1 MSVSIFSRL
10 LCPALVAPA
19 AFACATAWGEL
30 PNPAQFLP
38 IAAGVVR
45 IEANR
50 VQGGLSIGSGVTV
63 APSVIATNCHVVRDA
78 IGIRIAGSG
87 TTWNVDGEY
96 ADMRRD
102 LCFLRVPGWRG
113 PAVQLAR
120 ANVPSL
126 GAPVVAL
133 GFAGGIA
140 ISPRFG
146 NIRALH
152 EFDGGRIIESDASF
166 NSGAS
171 GGGLFDAG
179 GALIGLLTFRLRNSV
194 DSYYSV
200 PVQWIRD
207 GIPAENQWTGVGPL
221 QGAAPFW
228 QVADGKLPFL
238 RQGAVPAQLSK
249 ANDFPTYARVEF
261 VLACMRDNPTMGQEA
276 IYKCSCAID
285 AIATEVNY
293 ETWVDLSTIA
303 NATTIA
309 GERGGVMRDM
319 KDGRKMIA
327 RFREI
332 QDSARKGCF
341 LEK

>member
-1 MSVSIFSRL
+1 MSISSLRSL
-10 LCPALVAPA
+10 RPALLAPA
-19 AFACATAWGEL
+19 ALACAAAWSQG

-38 IAAGVVR
+38 LAAGVVR

-50 VQGGLSIGSGVTV
+50 VQGGLSVGSGVTV

-78 IGIRIAGSG
+78 TGIRIAGSG

-96 ADMRRD
+96 ADVRRD
-102 LCFLRVPGWRG
+102 LCFLRAPGWRG
-113 PAVQLAR
+113 TAVELAR
-120 ANVPSL
+120 TNVLSL

-133 GFAGGIA
+133 GFVGGAA

-146 NIRALH
+146 NIRGLH

-194 DSYYSV
+194 GSYYSV

-207 GIPAENQWTGVGPL
+207 GLPAEHQWTGVGPL

-228 QVADGKLPFL
+228 QVADGRLPFL

-249 ANDFPTYARVEF
+249 ANDFPTHARVEF
-261 VLACMRDNPTMGQEA
+261 VLACMRDNPAIGREA

-285 AIATEVNY
+285 AIATQVNY

-303 NATTIA
+303 DATTIA

-332 QDSARKGCF
+332 QDGAKKGCF

>member
-1 MSVSIFSRL
+1 MSTPCLRALRVAS
-10 LCPALVAPA
+10 LVAVALA
-19 AFACATAWGEL
+19 AAAAWSQAL
-30 PNPAQFLP
+30 SPAQFLP
-38 IAAGVVR
+38 VAAGVVR
-45 IEANR
+45 VEANR
-50 VQGGLSIGSGVTV
+50 AQGGLAIGSGVTI
-63 APSVIATNCHVVRDA
+63 APSLVATNCHVVKDA
-78 IGIRIAGSG
+78 TSIRIAGAG
-87 TTWNVDGEY
+87 TTWDVDGEY

-113 PAVQLAR
+113 TAVTLAPANSS
-120 ANVPSL
+120 NV

-133 GFAGGIA
+133 GYAGGVA

-146 NIRALH
+146 NIRGLH
-152 EFDGGRIIESDASF
+152 EFDGGRIIESDAAF

-194 DSYYSV
+194 ESYYSV

-207 GIPAENQWTGVGPL
+207 GMPAESQWSGVGPL

-228 QVADGKLPFL
+228 QVADAKLSFL
-238 RQGAVPAQLSK
+238 REAAQPAELSK

-261 VLACMRDNPTMGQEA
+261 VLGCLREHPTIGQEA

-285 AIATEVNY
+285 AIAAEVNY
-293 ETWVDLSTIA
+293 EDWVDLSTIA

-327 RFREI
+327 RFREL
-332 QDSARKGCF
+332 QDNAKKGCF
-341 LEK
+341 LDK